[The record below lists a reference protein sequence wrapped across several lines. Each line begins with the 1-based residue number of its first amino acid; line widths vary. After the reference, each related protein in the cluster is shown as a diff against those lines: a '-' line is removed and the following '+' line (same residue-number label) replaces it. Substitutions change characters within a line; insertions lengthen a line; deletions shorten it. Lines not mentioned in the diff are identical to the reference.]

1 MSFLTGDLTLQ
12 WPHTVL
18 GHSDLGLAA
27 ADAASFATG
36 RLTVHASTS
45 VLLHGWQMFVSFIFS
60 GAVRGRR
67 RPVRVLSGPVRGQFS
82 LSVSA
87 VCEVQRARRQRP
99 IGCMRGEAVLD
110 YVRRCRV

>member
-45 VLLHGWQMFVSFIFS
+45 VLLHGWQMFVSFIFQEQFVVDGTLS
-60 GAVRGRR
+60 EFFQDQSAGSFRFQFRR
-67 RPVRVLSGPVRGQFS
+67 CVKFNVLD
-82 LSVSA
+82 VSA
-87 VCEVQRARRQRP
+87 RLGACEARL
-99 IGCMRGEAVLD
+99 C
-110 YVRRCRV
+110 